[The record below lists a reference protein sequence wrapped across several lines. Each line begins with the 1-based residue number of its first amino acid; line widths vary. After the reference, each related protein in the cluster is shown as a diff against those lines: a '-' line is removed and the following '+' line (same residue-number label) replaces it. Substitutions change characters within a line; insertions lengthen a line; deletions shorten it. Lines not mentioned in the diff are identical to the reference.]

1 MFDLDAA
8 NINGVMPENIVDIYI
23 AYTLCIK
30 IMMKMCQCLVI
41 LNLTRSAF
49 VPTIGSWYVDR
60 GSTPKQKLCR

>member
-30 IMMKMCQCLVI
+30 IMMPYLKFILKGTEFTKIRAIVLVD
-41 LNLTRSAF
+41 L
-49 VPTIGSWYVDR
+49 
-60 GSTPKQKLCR
+60 